1 MMNKIFFRI
10 FFILT
15 LNIFIFLT
23 ISFNINFLYLT
34 LNLLII
40 FFIYELEIQ
49 KKKIEKIN
57 NENNFDLNF
66 IPASEHPIIK
76 AAKKRL
82 KKLIILYVLSKAIS
96 SIIIFLCQKL
106 WNFTFKKNIPSFFS
120 PFRS

>member
-57 NENNFDLNF
+57 NEKNFDLNF

-82 KKLIILYVLSKAIS
+82 K
-96 SIIIFLCQKL
+96 
-106 WNFTFKKNIPSFFS
+106 N
-120 PFRS
+120 

>member
-82 KKLIILYVLSKAIS
+82 K
-96 SIIIFLCQKL
+96 
-106 WNFTFKKNIPSFFS
+106 N
-120 PFRS
+120 

>member
-10 FFILT
+10 FFILI

-23 ISFNINFLYLT
+23 ISSNINFLYPT

-49 KKKIEKIN
+49 KKKIEKKIN

-66 IPASEHPIIK
+66 LPASEHPIIK

-82 KKLIILYVLSKAIS
+82 K
-96 SIIIFLCQKL
+96 
-106 WNFTFKKNIPSFFS
+106 N
-120 PFRS
+120 